1 MRSILSKWAIF
12 TTVVLVV
19 LCCWGGTVEAA
30 ATVGCESAATK
41 EVRSEAA
48 GVCAAKAKVEEGQ
61 CKAEKAG
68 SGDEVKKS
76 AEDEIMGPPMPVI
89 VAEIGDHAITYE
101 ELEEKLVSEL
111 RSYSGEAGKRP
122 DANTVLM
129 EMLGEKAM
137 ITAGMEENYLEED
150 KLYIRFYERNLVSIL
165 VEKELEGKIKVTDS
179 EIAAKMKADS
189 RLDRERAKKVLERS
203 KSGPLVNKFYSELL
217 KKLNVEKLRYNF
229 PRAGQIHQRLLYR
242 PKKER
247 KGYWI
252 KHSQID
258 EELTDEEKGLVLV
271 RFTGGKVTLF
281 DWFMALNETSPPNRP
296 KDLNTIE
303 GVERL
308 LERAMKMPIFIGEAK
323 LRGIDKDE
331 SFVRRVRQKGDDR
344 LLDIVKRK
352 VSAGRARPTKEE
364 IAAYFNN
371 HKEEFRSPD
380 TLRIDQI
387 WCAGLE
393 TAEKV
398 KAELAGKGD
407 FESVKQKYSLNKEE
421 KAFESSARREGIFF
435 ADIWKGEPN
444 EVLGPV
450 KGFYREGVRR
460 QIKWQ
465 IKWRVVKI
473 LAKKAGKIREYSSG
487 LEREAKGRIRR
498 EREGV
503 LLSNYRKE
511 LLEKYAP
518 KIYRARIK
526 DIDPFDI
533 G

>member
-1 MRSILSKWAIF
+1 M
-12 TTVVLVV
+12 
-19 LCCWGGTVEAA
+19 
-30 ATVGCESAATK
+30 
-41 EVRSEAA
+41 A
-48 GVCAAKAKVEEGQ
+48 GRQ
-61 CKAEKAG
+61 
-68 SGDEVKKS
+68 
-76 AEDEIMGPPMPVI
+76 
-89 VAEIGDHAITYE
+89 
-101 ELEEKLVSEL
+101 
-111 RSYSGEAGKRP
+111 
-122 DANTVLM
+122 
-129 EMLGEKAM
+129 
-137 ITAGMEENYLEED
+137 ENYLEED
-150 KLYIRFYERNLVSIL
+150 KLYMRFYERNLVSML
-165 VEKELEGKIKVTDS
+165 VEKELQDKIKVTDS
-179 EIAAKMKADS
+179 EIEAKMKADS
-189 RLDRERAKKVLERS
+189 RLDRERAKKLLERS

-217 KKLNVEKLRYNF
+217 AKLKVEKLRYNF

-242 PKKER
+242 PTKER

-258 EELTDEEKGLVLV
+258 EELTEEEKELVLV

-281 DWFMALNETSPPNRP
+281 DWFMALNEMSPPNRP

-308 LERAMKMPIFIGEAK
+308 LERAMKMPVFMSEAK

-331 SFVRRVRQKGDDR
+331 SFVGRVRQKGDER

-352 VSAGRARPTKEE
+352 ATAGRARPTKEE
-364 IAAYFNN
+364 IAEYFNN
-371 HKEEFRSPD
+371 HKEEFKSPD

-387 WCAGLE
+387 WCADRE

-398 KAELAGKGD
+398 KGELAGKGN
-407 FESVKQKYSLNKEE
+407 FESAKEKYSLNKGE
-421 KAFESSARREGIFF
+421 KVFETSARREGVFF

-460 QIKWQ
+460 EIKWR

-473 LAKKAGKIREYSSG
+473 LAKKAGKIRKYSSG
-487 LEREAKGRIRR
+487 LEREAKARIRR
-498 EREGV
+498 EREEV

-511 LLEKYAP
+511 LFAKYAP
-518 KIYRARIK
+518 KIYHERIK

-533 G
+533 P